1 MIITFKQV
9 DEFEGWHKFPAFI
22 EEVIARNSAK
32 RVCEIGAGA
41 NPAISED
48 VIRKY
53 GLTFRAADQ
62 VEEELLKSEM
72 VETAVY
78 DVCATDPVP
87 GAPYDLIFSRM
98 TAEHFRDPER
108 AYANMFEALAPSGL
122 AVHSFAT
129 LYALPFVLNR
139 VLPDRVTDFLF
150 DRFAPRNRERHDKFK
165 AYYSHCRGPMESQL
179 QFFRNLG
186 YDIVE
191 YRAYF
196 GHNYY
201 EPRLPLLHQV
211 IRQTSKLLLK
221 APIAFFVS
229 YATIILRRPALTEG
243 LRRTDSQ
250 MQIPQMQ
257 S

>member
-1 MIITFKQV
+1 MIVTFRKV
-9 DEFEGWHKFPAFI
+9 DEFEGWDRFPAFI
-22 EEVIARNSAK
+22 EEVIARSSAK

-41 NPAISED
+41 NPAIGRD
-48 VIRKY
+48 AIRKY
-53 GLTFRAADQ
+53 GLTFRAVDQ
-62 VEEELLKSEM
+62 MEGELLKSGM
-72 VETAVY
+72 AETSVY
-78 DVCATDPVP
+78 DVCAADPVP

-98 TAEHFRDPER
+98 TAEHFRNPER
-108 AYANMFEALAPSGL
+108 AYANMFEALAPGGL

-139 VLPDRVTDFLF
+139 LLPDRVSDFLF
-150 DRFAPRNRERHDKFK
+150 NRFSPRDRERHDKFK

-201 EPRLPLLHQV
+201 AAKLPLLHLV
-211 IRQTSKLLLK
+211 HRQTTNLLLK
-221 APIAFFVS
+221 VPIAFFVS
-229 YATIILRRPALTEG
+229 YTTIILRRPLQEQLAA
-243 LRRTDSQ
+243 
-250 MQIPQMQ
+250 
-257 S
+257 

>member
-1 MIITFKQV
+1 MVVTFRQV
-9 DEFEGWHKFPAFI
+9 DEFEGWQKFPAFI

-41 NPAISED
+41 NPAIGRD
-48 VIRKY
+48 TIRKY

-62 VEEELLKSEM
+62 VEGELLKSEM
-72 VETAVY
+72 EETSVY
-78 DVCATDPVP
+78 DVCATAPVP

-108 AYANMFEALAPSGL
+108 AYSNMFEALAPGGL

-139 VLPDRVTDFLF
+139 VLPDRVSDFLF
-150 DRFAPRNRERHDKFK
+150 DRFSPRNRDRHDKFK

-201 EPRLPLLHQV
+201 APRLPLLHRV
-211 IRQTSKLLLK
+211 HRQTTKLLLK
-221 APIAFFVS
+221 ARIAFFVS
-229 YATIILRRPALTEG
+229 YATVILRRPLAK
-243 LRRTDSQ
+243 Q
-250 MQIPQMQ
+250 KAA
-257 S
+257 

>member
-1 MIITFKQV
+1 MIVSFRKV
-9 DEFEGWHKFPAFI
+9 DEFEGWDKFPSFI
-22 EEVIARNSAK
+22 EDVIAHNSTQ

-41 NPAISED
+41 NPAIGSD
-48 VIRKY
+48 VIRRH

-62 VEEELLKSEM
+62 VEGELLKSGM
-72 VETAVY
+72 AETSVY
-78 DVCATDPVP
+78 NVCADAPVP

-98 TAEHFRDPER
+98 TAEHFCDPVR
-108 AYANMFEALAPSGL
+108 AYTNMFEALTPGGL

-139 VLPDRVTDFLF
+139 MLPERVSDFLF
-150 DRFAPRNRERHDKFK
+150 NRFSPRDRERHDKFR
-165 AYYSHCRGPMESQL
+165 AYYSHCRGPMQSQL

-201 EPRLPLLHQV
+201 APKLPLLHLV
-211 IRQTSKLLLK
+211 HRQATNLLLK
-221 APIAFFVS
+221 APIPFFVS
-229 YATIILRRPALTEG
+229 YATIILRRPLAK
-243 LRRTDSQ
+243 
-250 MQIPQMQ
+250 PKAA
-257 S
+257 

>member
-1 MIITFKQV
+1 MIVTFGKV
-9 DEFEGWHKFPAFI
+9 DEFEGWDKFPAFI
-22 EEVIARNSAK
+22 EQVIARNSAK

-41 NPAISED
+41 NPAIGREA
-48 VIRKY
+48 IRKY

-62 VEEELLKSEM
+62 VEGELLKSEM
-72 VETAVY
+72 KEACVY
-78 DVCATDPVP
+78 DVCASAPVP

-108 AYANMFEALAPSGL
+108 AYANMFAALEPGGL

-139 VLPDRVTDFLF
+139 MLPDRVSDLLYN
-150 DRFAPRNRERHDKFK
+150 RFSARADSERHGKFK

-196 GHNYY
+196 GHKYY
-201 EPRLPLLHQV
+201 QPKLPLLDLVH
-211 IRQTSKLLLK
+211 RQKTKLLLK
-221 APIAFFVS
+221 APIACFVS
-229 YATIILRRPALTEG
+229 YATVILRRPLAK
-243 LRRTDSQ
+243 Q
-250 MQIPQMQ
+250 KAA
-257 S
+257 

>member
-1 MIITFKQV
+1 MKVTFQKV
-9 DEFEGWHKFPAFI
+9 DQFEGWDKFPAFI
-22 EEVIARNSAK
+22 EDVITHNSSK

-41 NPAISED
+41 NPAIGEE
-48 VIRKY
+48 VIRKH
-53 GLTFRAADQ
+53 GLRFQAADQ
-62 VEEELLKSEM
+62 VEEELVKSGRA
-72 VETAVY
+72 ETSVY
-78 DVCATDPVP
+78 DVCANTPVP

-108 AYANMFEALAPSGL
+108 AYSNMFDALESGGL

-139 VLPDRVTDFLF
+139 LLPDRVSDFLF
-150 DRFAPRNRERHDKFK
+150 NRFAPRNREQHDKFK

-179 QFFRNLG
+179 QFFRDLG
-186 YDIVE
+186 YDILE

-201 EPRLPLLHQV
+201 APKLPLLHLV
-211 IRQTSKLLLK
+211 HRQTTNLLLK

-229 YATIILRRPALTEG
+229 YATIILRRPLKAQEAA
-243 LRRTDSQ
+243 
-250 MQIPQMQ
+250 
-257 S
+257 

>member
-1 MIITFKQV
+1 MIVTFRKV
-9 DEFEGWHKFPAFI
+9 DEFEGWQKFPAFI
-22 EEVIARNSAK
+22 EDVIARNSAK

-41 NPAISED
+41 NPAIGQD

-62 VEEELLKSEM
+62 VEGELLKSEM
-72 VETAVY
+72 EGTSVY
-78 DVCATDPVP
+78 DVCSTAPVP

-108 AYANMFEALAPSGL
+108 AYTNMFQALAPGGL

-129 LYALPFVLNR
+129 LYALPFLLNR

-150 DRFAPRNRERHDKFK
+150 DRFSPRDRERHDKFK

-201 EPRLPLLHQV
+201 EPKLRLLDLIH
-211 IRQTSKLLLK
+211 RQKTKLLLK

-229 YATIILRRPALTEG
+229 YATVILRRPLAK
-243 LRRTDSQ
+243 Q
-250 MQIPQMQ
+250 KAA
-257 S
+257 

>member
-1 MIITFKQV
+1 MVITFQTV
-9 DEFEGWHKFPAFI
+9 DDFEGWDKFPAFI

-41 NPAISED
+41 NPAIGRD

-62 VEEELLKSEM
+62 VKGELLKSEM
-72 VETAVY
+72 EETSVY
-78 DVCATDPVP
+78 DVCATAPVP
-87 GAPYDLIFSRM
+87 GAPYGLIFSRM

-108 AYANMFEALAPSGL
+108 AYTNMFEALAPGGL

-139 VLPDRVTDFLF
+139 VLPDRVSDFLF
-150 DRFAPRNRERHDKFK
+150 NRFSPRDRERHDKFK

-201 EPRLPLLHQV
+201 APKLPLLHRV
-211 IRQTSKLLLK
+211 HRQATKLLLK
-221 APIAFFVS
+221 APIALFVS
-229 YATIILRRPALTEG
+229 YATVILRRPLAK
-243 LRRTDSQ
+243 Q
-250 MQIPQMQ
+250 KAA
-257 S
+257 

>member
-1 MIITFKQV
+1 MVITFRQV
-9 DEFEGWHKFPAFI
+9 DEFEGWDKFPAFI
-22 EEVIARNSAK
+22 EEVIARNSVK

-41 NPAISED
+41 NPAIGQD
-48 VIRKY
+48 AIRKC
-53 GLTFRAADQ
+53 GLTFRAVDQ
-62 VEEELLKSEM
+62 VEGELLKSGM
-72 VETAVY
+72 AETSVY
-78 DVCATDPVP
+78 DVCAGDPVP

-98 TAEHFRDPER
+98 TAEHFRDPAR
-108 AYANMFEALAPSGL
+108 AYCNMFEALTAGGL

-129 LYALPFVLNR
+129 LYALPFVLNCM
-139 VLPDRVTDFLF
+139 LPDLVSDFLF
-150 DRFAPRNRERHDKFK
+150 NRFSPRDRERHNKFK

-201 EPRLPLLHQV
+201 APKLPLLHLV
-211 IRQTSKLLLK
+211 HRQTTKLLLK

-229 YATIILRRPALTEG
+229 YATIILRRPLAK
-243 LRRTDSQ
+243 Q
-250 MQIPQMQ
+250 KAA
-257 S
+257 